1 MDRPRQRRFN
11 KLSKCVK
18 QDTDDLEVEP
28 VLSTDKSTLQFVL
41 SLRGRDVTC
50 SLAVDALVQCFW
62 LPDGAAEE
70 QIYRT
75 FKNGLVRI
83 VATAQRKW
91 LARGGKSV
99 LLNAQ
104 DFEVHR

>member
-1 MDRPRQRRFN
+1 MKRN
-11 KLSKCVK
+11 
-18 QDTDDLEVEP
+18 TDDLELEP
-28 VLSTDKSTLQFVL
+28 TLSSDKAMLNFVL
-41 SLRGRDVTC
+41 SLRGHDVTC

-91 LARGGKSV
+91 LARGGGSV
-99 LLNAQ
+99 LLSAQ
-104 DFEVHR
+104 DFELHR